1 MSGRMARPKEPAR
14 SPSPAKPV
22 KRRWRDYQTA
32 AGSRPVKKFLED
44 ISDVD
49 RASVMAAMK
58 DVQDHGTTH
67 ARSLRG
73 DIWEVRA
80 DGDGVIYRILFSEEG
95 AKSRILLAL
104 HGFKKKTQKTPSSAI
119 ATAEGRLK
127 DWRKRGA

>member
-1 MSGRMARPKEPAR
+1 M
-14 SPSPAKPV
+14 
-22 KRRWRDYQTA
+22 
-32 AGSRPVKKFLED
+32 
-44 ISDVD
+44 
-49 RASVMAAMK
+49 
-58 DVQDHGTTH
+58 QDHGTTH

-95 AKSRILLAL
+95 AKSRILFAL
-104 HGFKKKTQKTPSSAI
+104 HGFKKKTQKTPPSAI